1 MSDNDTPSS
10 QPPKKQTSSVSLK
23 KETVRVHLKAS
34 DSDPSLPNA
43 PLKKDTVRVTMR
55 ATDGDSSLSKHTS
68 LVPLKKETVRVTLKA
83 SDASVPSATVPLAA
97 PVRPPISPTA
107 PTVGAPRPPAP
118 APTIALKKGPPT
130 APTAAP
136 TIPLRTA
143 APTSISTPTIR
154 LATTNTP
161 IGTAPITP
169 PGSASLPGA
178 TPAGLGT
185 KPTIPGTSPSVTPTL
200 PGVAPTLPK
209 ATVQLQPPT
218 QPIGTTP
225 PSLTQ
230 AATLKVE
237 DDEDDEGATGTL
249 LKLLSGV
256 GLAAAI
262 ALLAFQLMLADVWI
276 NVEDNPNQGD
286 WSQLFESNS

>member
-1 MSDNDTPSS
+1 MSDNESPSS

-23 KETVRVHLKAS
+23 KETVRVAMK
-34 DSDPSLPNA
+34 
-43 PLKKDTVRVTMR
+43 
-55 ATDGDSSLSKHTS
+55 ATDLDAPPSKQTS

-83 SDASVPSATVPLAA
+83 SDASVPSATVPLSA
-97 PVRPPISPTA
+97 PIRPPISPTA

-136 TIPLRTA
+136 TIPLRTSAPTA
-143 APTSISTPTIR
+143 APTPTIK
-154 LATTNTP
+154 LATTNAP
-161 IGTAPITP
+161 IGTSPIKP
-169 PGSASLPGA
+169 PGTASLPGTA
-178 TPAGLGT
+178 PAGLA
-185 KPTIPGTSPSVTPTL
+185 PSVTPTL
-200 PGVAPTLPK
+200 PGVTPTLPK

-218 QPIGTTP
+218 QPIGTTT
-225 PSLTQ
+225 PSLSQ

-237 DDEDDEGATGTL
+237 DDEEDEGATGTL

-262 ALLAFQLMLADVWI
+262 ALLAFQLMLANVWI
-276 NVEDNPNQGD
+276 NAEDNPNQGD
-286 WSQLFESNS
+286 WAQLFESNS